1 MATSWDTFFPLLA
14 PHLPGVP
21 YASMEMALAAASA
34 DFCARTHLWR
44 ETLDE
49 EETVA
54 GEATYE
60 LFGSA
65 VIESVLAVTLSGARV
80 VHSDRR
86 LLRPSYLTANGRP
99 THFSVVGD
107 KAIRFSPIP
116 DAAYPFVVDVV
127 LKPSRTASGVETW
140 IYETWADALVDGA
153 VWRLARIPDKSW
165 SNLALAN
172 EHKARFDRAIAN
184 AKTRDLR
191 QINLRVNMRGF

>member
-1 MATSWDTFFPLLA
+1 MPTSWETFFPLLA

-44 ETLDE
+44 ETLDS

-54 GEATYE
+54 GTATYD

-65 VIESVLAVTLSGARV
+65 VIESVLSVTVSGAQV
-80 VHSDRR
+80 AHTDKR
-86 LLRPSYLTANGRP
+86 LLQPSYTIASGRP
-99 THFSVVGD
+99 THYWIVNDSTIQF
-107 KAIRFSPIP
+107 APIP
-116 DAAYPFVVDVV
+116 DTAYPFIVDVA
-127 LKPSRTASGVETW
+127 LKPARSATGVETW

-165 SNLALAN
+165 SNLALAK

-191 QINLRVNMRGF
+191 QINLRVKMRGF